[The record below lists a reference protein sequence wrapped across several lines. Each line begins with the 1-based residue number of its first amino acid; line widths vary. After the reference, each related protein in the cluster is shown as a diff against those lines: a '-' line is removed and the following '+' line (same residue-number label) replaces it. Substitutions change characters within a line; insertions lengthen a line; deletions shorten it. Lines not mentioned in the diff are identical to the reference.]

1 MRAGITPPNHAR
13 ANVVAVKEQSQM
25 NALRKQAEQAEGSSP
40 GGLKLP
46 PGWSALS
53 SRSA

>member
-13 ANVVAVKEQSQM
+13 SNMVAVKEQSQM
-25 NALRKQAEQAEGSSP
+25 NALRKRAEQQEAASP

-46 PGWSALS
+46 PGPFVPE
-53 SRSA
+53 